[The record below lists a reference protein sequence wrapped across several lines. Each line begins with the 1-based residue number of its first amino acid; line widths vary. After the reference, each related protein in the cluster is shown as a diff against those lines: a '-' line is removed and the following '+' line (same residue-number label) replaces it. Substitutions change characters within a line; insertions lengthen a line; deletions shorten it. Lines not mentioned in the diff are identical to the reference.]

1 MYTFRSQKWSSTTK
15 ICSRPSQ
22 RKRRRLLDGKN
33 DQFYLLLNH
42 AMAVLYLLLKIAM
55 NGYNLILFSMG
66 CCSSGDQ
73 EYFRSM
79 ENEVQGMLKNSEL
92 LKNPK
97 VASQLAK
104 DVMEYMYCKIKK
116 DYVVYLRK

>member
-1 MYTFRSQKWSSTTK
+1 
-15 ICSRPSQ
+15 
-22 RKRRRLLDGKN
+22 
-33 DQFYLLLNH
+33 
-42 AMAVLYLLLKIAM
+42 
-55 NGYNLILFSMG
+55 
-66 CCSSGDQ
+66 
-73 EYFRSM
+73 
-79 ENEVQGMLKNSEL
+79 MLKNSEL

>member
-1 MYTFRSQKWSSTTK
+1 
-15 ICSRPSQ
+15 
-22 RKRRRLLDGKN
+22 
-33 DQFYLLLNH
+33 
-42 AMAVLYLLLKIAM
+42 M

>member
-1 MYTFRSQKWSSTTK
+1 
-15 ICSRPSQ
+15 
-22 RKRRRLLDGKN
+22 
-33 DQFYLLLNH
+33 
-42 AMAVLYLLLKIAM
+42 
-55 NGYNLILFSMG
+55 
-66 CCSSGDQ
+66 
-73 EYFRSM
+73 M